1 MTSNE
6 LTHYGVLGMRW
17 GVRRSKAQLARA
29 SSSRKRKIDDSHEDH
44 KKAHDSKS
52 VRSMSNQELKDRN
65 NRLQME
71 QQYKK
76 LTKKANKG
84 SDILK
89 GVIAA
94 AGTITAAKGAYDVY
108 KGLAN
113 GALDKIGDFIVKSID
128 LTKPFTS

>member
-84 SDILK
+84 SAIVKAL
-89 GVIAA
+89 IAA
-94 AGTITAAKGAYDVY
+94 PTTIIAAKGAYDFY
-108 KGLAN
+108 KGTADK
-113 GALDKIGDFIVKSID
+113 ALDKIGNFVVKSID
-128 LTKPFTS
+128 WSKPFTS